1 MACATSALVDQGA
14 PVWMVPWAEC
24 DTSVMSTLPPVW
36 LNNHVYQKV
45 TATVPRTAP
54 TKIDGWKPPSKKK
67 VGRCQPVMSTAR
79 IRVVTSGER
88 LVCKPGRANPRQPG
102 SSPIGPSRGLIRR
115 TANTMRMVDR
125 EPTPAR
131 EGVSAPR
138 AKLSPT
144 VIRRTA
150 SGSPTATT
158 YQYHLTRQ
166 RIIRKPSS
174 RSPERPWVMGTT
186 IRAAMNG
193 PVAKKGIGHMP
204 AAYKGMPTHEI
215 A

>member
-67 VGRCQPVMSTAR
+67 VGRCHPVMSTAR

-88 LVCKPGRANPRQPG
+88 LVCKPGRADPRQPG
-102 SSPIGPSRGLIRR
+102 SSPIGPASPV
-115 TANTMRMVDR
+115 N
-125 EPTPAR
+125 
-131 EGVSAPR
+131 PR
-138 AKLSPT
+138 AAKT
-144 VIRRTA
+144 
-150 SGSPTATT
+150 
-158 YQYHLTRQ
+158 
-166 RIIRKPSS
+166 
-174 RSPERPWVMGTT
+174 MGVGGRETDP
-186 IRAAMNG
+186 G
-193 PVAKKGIGHMP
+193 GEG
-204 AAYKGMPTHEI
+204 G
-215 A
+215 